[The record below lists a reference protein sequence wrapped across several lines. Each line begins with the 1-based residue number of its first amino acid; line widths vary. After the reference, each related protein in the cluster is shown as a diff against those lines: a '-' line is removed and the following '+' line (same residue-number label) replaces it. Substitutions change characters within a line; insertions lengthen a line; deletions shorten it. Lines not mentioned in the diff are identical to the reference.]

1 VKRTAYIGLGAN
13 QGELVESLNAA
24 LDSLRSVEQSE
35 LVAVSPFYRTAPIDA
50 PGPDYLNAVARLDTS
65 LEPYALLL
73 HLLDIELML
82 GRKRRGLKK
91 NSPRNVDL
99 DLLLVDSMI
108 IQSTPLT
115 LPHPR
120 LHLRAFVLRP
130 LLDLAPGVVIP
141 GQGPAARFLDSVA
154 EQRIERLDTTADR

>member
-1 VKRTAYIGLGAN
+1 MKRTAFIGLGSN
-13 QGELVESLNAA
+13 QGELVEALNSAIESLC
-24 LDSLRSVEQSE
+24 SIEQTE
-35 LVAVSPFYRTAPIDA
+35 FVAVSPFYRTAPIDA
-50 PGPDYLNAVARLDTS
+50 PGPDYLNAVAKVETS

-91 NSPRNVDL
+91 NAPRNVDL
-99 DLLLVDSMI
+99 DLLLVGDMI

-130 LLDLAPGVVIP
+130 LLDLAPDIRIP
-141 GQGPAARFLDSVA
+141 GQGPAASFLDAV
-154 EQRIERLDTTADR
+154 EDQRIEPLEAAAP